1 MFPPRGNK
9 CFSLEVAKLSV
20 IQMGKDLNIQVMEL
34 GHAYPKLVKNLTI
47 LVCSLAVYKDYVFDV
62 DIGIFNYF
70 MNKIGVDF
78 HFFVKKHYLFKK
90 KCLSLYTN

>member
-1 MFPPRGNK
+1 M
-9 CFSLEVAKLSV
+9 AKS
-20 IQMGKDLNIQVMEL
+20 KTEL
-34 GHAYPKLVKNLTI
+34 ICRKV
-47 LVCSLAVYKDYVFDV
+47 VYKDYVFDV

>member
-1 MFPPRGNK
+1 MFLLRVFQFFLPRGYICFLLEVTFVSSWRLHVFPPRGNK

-47 LVCSLAVYKDYVFDV
+47 VSLSATCT
-62 DIGIFNYF
+62 I
-70 MNKIGVDF
+70 
-78 HFFVKKHYLFKK
+78 
-90 KCLSLYTN
+90 

>member
-1 MFPPRGNK
+1 M
-9 CFSLEVAKLSV
+9 
-20 IQMGKDLNIQVMEL
+20 I
-34 GHAYPKLVKNLTI
+34 
-47 LVCSLAVYKDYVFDV
+47 KDYVFDV